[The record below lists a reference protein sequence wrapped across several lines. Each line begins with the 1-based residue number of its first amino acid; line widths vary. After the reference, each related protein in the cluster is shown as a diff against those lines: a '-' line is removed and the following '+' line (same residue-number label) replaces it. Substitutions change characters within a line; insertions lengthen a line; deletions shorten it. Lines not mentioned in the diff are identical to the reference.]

1 MIAKHVLILIFFGDA
16 SDLGMVLGTCH
27 SQLTEAEICKFL
39 KIHVLAKPLNRDFH
53 IDLNMQLLHKE
64 SYEVPYTKESTR
76 TIVFLRSINL
86 SCTFTYLYG
95 PCFPVID
102 LLQRGLV
109 LFRGCVENF
118 WQQNIATYLLMPL
131 WS

>member
-1 MIAKHVLILIFFGDA
+1 
-16 SDLGMVLGTCH
+16 MVLGTCH

-39 KIHVLAKPLNRDFH
+39 KIHVLAKNLNRDFH
-53 IDLNMQLLHKE
+53 IDLNLQPLQKE
-64 SYEVPYTKESTR
+64 SYEVPHTKESTR

-86 SCTFTYLYG
+86 SCTFNYLYR

-109 LFRGCVENF
+109 LSGGCMEDL
-118 WQQNIATYLLMPL
+118 WQQQIATYLLMLL